1 MNLDATW
8 DLDAIAAAAVTLGMP
23 PAELLDDT
31 LYDIVNNDDANTNE
45 GKGASLVAAL
55 TSTLLA
61 RHIAGRSNPLKTKGS
76 CRITMMATGAN
87 RYPQRGLTMSPKARR
102 RNAFMHIKTVGS
114 LLKQLL
120 LYGMLFLSG
129 SAIFVAFPV
138 CILGHALDQKNLLQL
153 ICPWPSC
160 WPSLL
165 TVVLW
170 SLWVWGFRTH
180 LKSFAWQIIYFLF
193 VIRSL
198 RIIELQYEFQCNWSE
213 AQEMANALFC
223 LMELMFVTALLV
235 LEIIAWL
242 NSRKPVRNNEFEIN
256 AWRMLS
262 YLLVFFLLG
271 ILGNVIPGMTDLIQE
286 EDVGKAMIAL
296 LVISYPL
303 EILNIFWNA
312 IENDGR
318 KNDSRNTENEID
330 GKLDDLCVKVQNLLD
345 DSQQKIV
352 ESVRDIDEK
361 ISKVT
366 SDTPCILFR
375 RTDSTYEFKVVM
387 RRRNHRK

>member
-1 MNLDATW
+1 MVASRKWTFQE
-8 DLDAIAAAAVTLGMP
+8 AHRGQAVVRL
-23 PAELLDDT
+23 
-31 LYDIVNNDDANTNE
+31 IVRV
-45 GKGASLVAAL
+45 G
-55 TSTLLA
+55 LA
-61 RHIAGRSNPLKTKGS
+61 
-76 CRITMMATGAN
+76 
-87 RYPQRGLTMSPKARR
+87 MSPKARR
-102 RNAFMHIKTVGS
+102 RNASMHIKTVGN

-120 LYGMLFLSG
+120 SYVMLFLSG
-129 SAIFVAFPV
+129 FAVFVAFPLY
-138 CILGHALDQKNLLQL
+138 ILGHAFDQKNLLQL
-153 ICPWPSC
+153 IWS

-165 TVVLW
+165 TVMLW
-170 SLWVWGFRTH
+170 GLWVRGFRMH
-180 LKSFAWQIIYFLF
+180 RESFAWQIIYFLF
-193 VIRSL
+193 VICSL
-198 RIIELQYEFQCNWSE
+198 RIIELQYDWSE
-213 AQEMANALFC
+213 EQEMANALFC

-242 NSRKPVRNNEFEIN
+242 NRRKPVRNNEFEIN

-271 ILGNVIPGMTDLIQE
+271 GLMNVIPGMTELIQK

-312 IENDGR
+312 IENDGG

-330 GKLDDLCVKVQNLLD
+330 RKLDDLCVKVQNSLD

-366 SDTPCILFR
+366 SDTPCMSFR

-387 RRRNHRK
+387 RRQNHRK

>member
-1 MNLDATW
+1 
-8 DLDAIAAAAVTLGMP
+8 
-23 PAELLDDT
+23 
-31 LYDIVNNDDANTNE
+31 
-45 GKGASLVAAL
+45 
-55 TSTLLA
+55 
-61 RHIAGRSNPLKTKGS
+61 
-76 CRITMMATGAN
+76 
-87 RYPQRGLTMSPKARR
+87 
-102 RNAFMHIKTVGS
+102 
-114 LLKQLL
+114 
-120 LYGMLFLSG
+120 
-129 SAIFVAFPV
+129 
-138 CILGHALDQKNLLQL
+138 
-153 ICPWPSC
+153 
-160 WPSLL
+160 
-165 TVVLW
+165 
-170 SLWVWGFRTH
+170 
-180 LKSFAWQIIYFLF
+180 
-193 VIRSL
+193 
-198 RIIELQYEFQCNWSE
+198 
-213 AQEMANALFC
+213 
-223 LMELMFVTALLV
+223 MFVTALLV

-242 NSRKPVRNNEFEIN
+242 NSRKPVKNNEFEIN

-318 KNDSRNTENEID
+318 KNDSQNTENEID

>member
-1 MNLDATW
+1 MHPC
-8 DLDAIAAAAVTLGMP
+8 TLKPWG
-23 PAELLDDT
+23 T
-31 LYDIVNNDDANTNE
+31 CSNNCC
-45 GKGASLVAAL
+45 L
-55 TSTLLA
+55 TSCFFSPGLPYSWLFPCISWVMLLI
-61 RHIAGRSNPLKTKGS
+61 RRTCFNSFGHGLLCSRS
-76 CRITMMATGAN
+76 CFGA
-87 RYPQRGLTMSPKARR
+87 YGLG
-102 RNAFMHIKTVGS
+102 AFVRT
-114 LLKQLL
+114 
-120 LYGMLFLSG
+120 
-129 SAIFVAFPV
+129 A
-138 CILGHALDQKNLLQL
+138 NLL
-153 ICPWPSC
+153 P
-160 WPSLL
+160 
-165 TVVLW
+165 
-170 SLWVWGFRTH
+170 G
-180 LKSFAWQIIYFLF
+180 KSYISFF
-193 VIRSL
+193 VICSL
-198 RIIELQYEFQCNWSE
+198 RIIELQYDWSE
-213 AQEMANALFC
+213 EQEMANALFC

-242 NSRKPVRNNEFEIN
+242 NRRKPVRNNEFEIN

-271 ILGNVIPGMTDLIQE
+271 GLMNVIPGMTELIQK

-330 GKLDDLCVKVQNLLD
+330 RKLDDLCVKVQNSLD

-352 ESVRDIDEK
+352 ESVRDINEK

-366 SDTPCILFR
+366 SDTPCMSFR

-387 RRRNHRK
+387 RRQNHRK

>member
-1 MNLDATW
+1 
-8 DLDAIAAAAVTLGMP
+8 
-23 PAELLDDT
+23 
-31 LYDIVNNDDANTNE
+31 
-45 GKGASLVAAL
+45 
-55 TSTLLA
+55 
-61 RHIAGRSNPLKTKGS
+61 
-76 CRITMMATGAN
+76 
-87 RYPQRGLTMSPKARR
+87 
-102 RNAFMHIKTVGS
+102 
-114 LLKQLL
+114 
-120 LYGMLFLSG
+120 MLFLSG
-129 SAIFVAFPV
+129 FAVFVAFPLY
-138 CILGHALDQKNLLQL
+138 ILGHAFDQKNLLQL
-153 ICPWPSC
+153 IWS

-165 TVVLW
+165 TVMLW
-170 SLWVWGFRTH
+170 GLWVRGFRTH
-180 LKSFAWQIIYFLF
+180 RESFAWQIIYFLF
-193 VIRSL
+193 VICSL
-198 RIIELQYEFQCNWSE
+198 RIIELQYDWSE
-213 AQEMANALFC
+213 EQEMANALFC

-242 NSRKPVRNNEFEIN
+242 NRRKPVRNNEFEIN

-271 ILGNVIPGMTDLIQE
+271 GLMNVIPGMTELIQK

-312 IENDGR
+312 IENDGG

-330 GKLDDLCVKVQNLLD
+330 RKLDDLCVKVQNSLD

-366 SDTPCILFR
+366 SDTPCMSFR

-387 RRRNHRK
+387 RRQNHRK

>member
-1 MNLDATW
+1 
-8 DLDAIAAAAVTLGMP
+8 
-23 PAELLDDT
+23 
-31 LYDIVNNDDANTNE
+31 
-45 GKGASLVAAL
+45 
-55 TSTLLA
+55 
-61 RHIAGRSNPLKTKGS
+61 
-76 CRITMMATGAN
+76 
-87 RYPQRGLTMSPKARR
+87 
-102 RNAFMHIKTVGS
+102 MHIKTVGN

-120 LYGMLFLSG
+120 SYVMLFLSG
-129 SAIFVAFPV
+129 FAVFVAFPLY
-138 CILGHALDQKNLLQL
+138 ILGHAFDQKNLLQL
-153 ICPWPSC
+153 IWS

-165 TVVLW
+165 TVMLW
-170 SLWVWGFRTH
+170 GLWVRGFRTH
-180 LKSFAWQIIYFLF
+180 RESFAWQIIYFLF
-193 VIRSL
+193 VICSL
-198 RIIELQYEFQCNWSE
+198 RIIELQYDWSE
-213 AQEMANALFC
+213 EQEMANALFC
-223 LMELMFVTALLV
+223 LMELMFVIALLV

-242 NSRKPVRNNEFEIN
+242 NRRKPVRNNEFEIN

-271 ILGNVIPGMTDLIQE
+271 GLMNVIPGMTELIQK

-330 GKLDDLCVKVQNLLD
+330 RKLDDLCVKVQNSLD

-366 SDTPCILFR
+366 SDTPCMSFR
-375 RTDSTYEFKVVM
+375 RTDSMHEFKVVM
-387 RRRNHRK
+387 RRQNHRK

>member
-1 MNLDATW
+1 MHPC
-8 DLDAIAAAAVTLGMP
+8 TLKPWG
-23 PAELLDDT
+23 T
-31 LYDIVNNDDANTNE
+31 CSNNCC
-45 GKGASLVAAL
+45 L
-55 TSTLLA
+55 TSCFFSLGLPY
-61 RHIAGRSNPLKTKGS
+61 SWLFPL
-76 CRITMMATGAN
+76 
-87 RYPQRGLTMSPKARR
+87 Y
-102 RNAFMHIKTVGS
+102 
-114 LLKQLL
+114 
-120 LYGMLFLSG
+120 
-129 SAIFVAFPV
+129 
-138 CILGHALDQKNLLQL
+138 ILGHAFDQKNLLQL
-153 ICPWPSC
+153 IWS

-165 TVVLW
+165 TVMLW
-170 SLWVWGFRTH
+170 GLWVRGFRTH
-180 LKSFAWQIIYFLF
+180 RESFAWQIIYFLF
-193 VIRSL
+193 VICSL
-198 RIIELQYEFQCNWSE
+198 RIIELQYDWSE
-213 AQEMANALFC
+213 EQEMANALFC

-242 NSRKPVRNNEFEIN
+242 NRRKPVRNNEFEIN

-271 ILGNVIPGMTDLIQE
+271 GLMNVIPGMTELIQK

-330 GKLDDLCVKVQNLLD
+330 RKLDDLCVKVQNSLD

-366 SDTPCILFR
+366 SDTPCMSLR

-387 RRRNHRK
+387 RRQNHRK

>member
-1 MNLDATW
+1 
-8 DLDAIAAAAVTLGMP
+8 
-23 PAELLDDT
+23 
-31 LYDIVNNDDANTNE
+31 
-45 GKGASLVAAL
+45 
-55 TSTLLA
+55 
-61 RHIAGRSNPLKTKGS
+61 
-76 CRITMMATGAN
+76 
-87 RYPQRGLTMSPKARR
+87 
-102 RNAFMHIKTVGS
+102 MHIKTVGN

-120 LYGMLFLSG
+120 SYGMLFLSG
-129 SAIFVAFPV
+129 FAVFVAFPV
-138 CILGHALDQKNLLQL
+138 CILGHAFDQKNLLQL
-153 ICPWPSC
+153 IWS

-165 TVVLW
+165 TVMLW
-170 SLWVWGFRTH
+170 GLWVRGFRTH
-180 LKSFAWQIIYFLF
+180 RESFAWQTIYFLF
-193 VIRSL
+193 VICSL
-198 RIIELQYEFQCNWSE
+198 RIIELQYDWSE

-242 NSRKPVRNNEFEIN
+242 NRRKSVRNNEFEIN

-262 YLLVFFLLG
+262 YLLVFLLLG
-271 ILGNVIPGMTDLIQE
+271 GLMNVIPGMTDLIQE

-312 IENDGR
+312 IENDGGGE
-318 KNDSRNTENEID
+318 NDSRNTENEID
-330 GKLDDLCVKVQNLLD
+330 GKLDDLCVKVQNSLD

-366 SDTPCILFR
+366 SNTPCVSLR

>member
-87 RYPQRGLTMSPKARR
+87 RYPQRGLAMSPKARR
-102 RNAFMHIKTVGS
+102 RNASMHIKTVGN

-120 LYGMLFLSG
+120 SYVMLFLSG
-129 SAIFVAFPV
+129 FAVFVAFPLY
-138 CILGHALDQKNLLQL
+138 ILGHAFDQKNLLQL
-153 ICPWPSC
+153 IWS

-165 TVVLW
+165 TVMLW
-170 SLWVWGFRTH
+170 GLWVRGFRTH
-180 LKSFAWQIIYFLF
+180 RESFAWQIIYFLF
-193 VIRSL
+193 VICSL
-198 RIIELQYEFQCNWSE
+198 RIIELQYDWSE
-213 AQEMANALFC
+213 EQEMANALFC

-242 NSRKPVRNNEFEIN
+242 NRRKPVRNNEFEIN